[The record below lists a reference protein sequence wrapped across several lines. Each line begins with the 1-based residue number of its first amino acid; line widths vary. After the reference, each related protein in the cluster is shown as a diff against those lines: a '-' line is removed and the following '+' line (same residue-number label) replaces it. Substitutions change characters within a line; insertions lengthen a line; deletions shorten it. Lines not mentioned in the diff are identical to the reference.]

1 MNNYI
6 PPAFFSKD
14 IIQTF
19 KKQFPKSAFI
29 LANGGPLH
37 SGSNSSIAYQSENL
51 QIIRIEKSNTILS
64 SK

>member
-19 KKQFPKSAFI
+19 RKQFPKSAFI
-29 LANGGPLH
+29 LTNGGPLH
-37 SGSNSSIAYQSENL
+37 SGIKSSLAYQSENL
-51 QIIRIEKSNTILS
+51 QIIRVEKSNLIPN